1 MKILILF
8 RHSESGWKS
17 ENGDDHERCLTDKGI
32 EVAKKMGAYLS
43 NIQSIPD
50 LIISSTALRAKST
63 SELAKNEGRWDSG
76 IRLESGIY
84 GGNLSFLIKLAQSQD
99 NHIDSICFT
108 GHEPYFSS
116 FISRVTNQ
124 ENVYFPTAS
133 IAKINFMV
141 SDWRNID
148 FCNAELDWLI
158 KPQDLLDLK

>member
-1 MKILILF
+1 MTTLILF
-8 RHSESGWKS
+8 RHSESGWES
-17 ENGDDHERCLTDKGI
+17 RNVDDHERHLTDKGI
-32 EVAKKMGAYLS
+32 EVAKKMGIYLS
-43 NIQSIPD
+43 NIKAVPN

-63 SELAKNEGRWDSG
+63 SELAKEEGRWNSDFK
-76 IRLESGIY
+76 LEPGIY

-116 FISRVTNQ
+116 FISKVTNQ
-124 ENVYFPTAS
+124 KHTHFPTAS

>member
-1 MKILILF
+1 MKTLILF

-17 ENGDDHERCLTDKGI
+17 GNKDDHERHLTDKGI
-32 EVAKKMGAYLS
+32 EVAKKIGAYLS
-43 NIQSIPD
+43 NIKSVPD

-63 SELAKNEGRWDSG
+63 SELAKEEGGWDSD
-76 IRLESGIY
+76 ITLESGIY

-99 NHIDSICFT
+99 NHIDSVCFT

-124 ENVYFPTAS
+124 ENTYFPTAS
-133 IAKINFMV
+133 IAKINFRV
-141 SDWRNID
+141 SDWNNVD